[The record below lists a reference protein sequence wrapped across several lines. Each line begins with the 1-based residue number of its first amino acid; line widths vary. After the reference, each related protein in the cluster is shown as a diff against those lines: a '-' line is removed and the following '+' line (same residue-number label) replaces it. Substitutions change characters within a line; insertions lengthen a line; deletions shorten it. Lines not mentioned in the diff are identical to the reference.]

1 MPDTDQ
7 EFYYVKKKSNHNMS
21 TKAGLKNE
29 FINKVTLFNYHS
41 TKKMI
46 RHVLSRAFN
55 FTATDL

>member
-1 MPDTDQ
+1 
-7 EFYYVKKKSNHNMS
+7 MS